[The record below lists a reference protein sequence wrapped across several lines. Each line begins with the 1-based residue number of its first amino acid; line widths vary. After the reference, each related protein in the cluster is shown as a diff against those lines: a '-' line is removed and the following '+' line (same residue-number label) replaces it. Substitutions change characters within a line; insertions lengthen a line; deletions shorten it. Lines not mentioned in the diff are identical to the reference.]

1 VTIKNIYVCDDK
13 EALAKGWADEIR
25 AKAGNDV
32 TVERIEDPG
41 SEFKKLLRRIPREGR
56 DIEGEV
62 ESAFDKAD
70 VLVVDYDLL
79 EVDAD
84 QARHTGEGF
93 ARTARLYSDCGLV
106 IVMNQFVNEAAFD
119 LSLTGHL
126 HSFADLNI
134 DDRQVELGTLWG
146 AKRDGSI
153 FAPWHWPDLESAL
166 VQRKALIERV
176 EDRLDESLLEAIQFP
191 IEMTSRLSD
200 RAFGFLFPLIDGT
213 PGPVSPTENLDKLK
227 ALTVRQ
233 FLLSMNEHKEFERAI
248 EANPKRAASAA
259 TARIAKWY
267 SRAVVAPQDLLVD
280 VPHLLQ
286 RMPFLLRSD
295 FGDVGQIKTWNDAI
309 EAGSDALIPELSE
322 CEFAPSK
329 EWIGRSSYWW
339 PKISNHPKV
348 TDLRSKFDL
357 STFPDV
363 VFAEDA
369 SCFIDQ
375 EEAVAFRAGFFNQY
389 DIRYIKF
396 FKDVHYGPAR
406 RLASV

>member
-1 VTIKNIYVCDDK
+1 VTIKSIYVCDDK
-13 EALAKGWADEIR
+13 EALAKGWAEEIR
-25 AKAGNDV
+25 RKAGNGV

-41 SEFKKLLRRIPREGR
+41 NEFKKLLRRIPRERR
-56 DIEGEV
+56 DIEREV

-70 VLVVDYDLL
+70 ILVVDYDLL

-134 DDRQVELGTLWG
+134 DDRQVGLSTLWG
-146 AKRDGSI
+146 AKRDGSV

-166 VQRKALIERV
+166 VQRRALIGRIK
-176 EDRLDESLLEAIQFP
+176 DHLDHSLLEVIQFP
-191 IEMTSRLSD
+191 VEMISRLSD
-200 RAFGFLFPLIDGT
+200 RAFGFLFPLIDGL
-213 PGPVSPTENLDKLK
+213 PGTFSQAENLKKLE

-248 EANPKRAASAA
+248 EANPTRAASAA
-259 TARIAKWY
+259 AARIAKWY
-267 SRAVVAPQDLLVD
+267 SRAVLAPQDLLVD

-295 FGDVGQIKTWNDAI
+295 FGAFGQIKTWNDAI
-309 EAGSDALIPELSE
+309 DAGPDALIGELRE

-329 EWIGRSSYWW
+329 EWTGRTSYWW
-339 PKISNHPKV
+339 PKVSNHPKV
-348 TDLRSKFDL
+348 MELRSEFDL

-369 SCFIDQ
+369 SCFID
-375 EEAVAFRAGFFNQY
+375 EKEAVAFRAGFFNQY
-389 DIRYIKF
+389 DIRYIKL

-406 RLASV
+406 RLAAV